1 MKNTRLSARR
11 LLQGSAAFAALGAL
25 GLATAMPAYADTYG
39 WGYAS
44 AVGAENTVSETYIT
58 QDQTV
63 SESFSSGIGDWLTV
77 TGTTTATVNAE
88 GATGT
93 TVIDTAKVRITL
105 DDLEEILD
113 PEADEDEDEDEGD
126 DNDEGDDEGDD
137 DENEPSE
144 EGEETGGE
152 GADSDSDKSGG
163 QDADSGG
170 GDGGSEDTDSDDEGG
185 GDGEGDRPE
194 PTTPPA
200 EDPTPSPSPS
210 PANVESD
217 EESVDTAAVED
228 EVIELNEENSELVD
242 GGDTIVIEG
251 TITGATVSTSQTW
264 DGDVSHSA
272 FEGDFQESGA
282 SVLSNGERVEVDIV
296 PLIDEGVVQ
305 SEDAGFL
312 WNDAYTS
319 LYVGFAVNGEV
330 VAGYPLAESAAG
342 ITIGA
347 AEGDTG
353 GGEGDEGGT
362 EGDDK
367 TPPKER
373 DKDTLP
379 KTDVKDAEPLAQT
392 GSPVLGLIAAGTAI
406 AAGGGAAAYL
416 ARRRKNN
423 DEVAEA
429 ETTEG

>member
-1 MKNTRLSARR
+1 
-11 LLQGSAAFAALGAL
+11 
-25 GLATAMPAYADTYG
+25 MPAYADTYG

-44 AVGAENTVSETYIT
+44 AVGAQNTVSETYIT

-113 PEADEDEDEDEGD
+113 PEAGEDDDEDE
-126 DNDEGDDEGDD
+126 NDEK
-137 DENEPSE
+137 EPSADL
-144 EGEETGGE
+144 EETGGE
-152 GADSDSDKSGG
+152 DTESDSDKTGDEG
-163 QDADSGG
+163 TDSGG
-170 GDGGSEDTDSDDEGG
+170 GDGGSEDTDTEGAG
-185 GDGEGDRPE
+185 DGDGEGGQTE

-200 EDPTPSPSPS
+200 EDSTPAPSPSPEH
-210 PANVESD
+210 VESD
-217 EESVDTAAVED
+217 EETVDTAAVED

-242 GGDTIVIEG
+242 GGDTVVIEG

-272 FEGDFQESGA
+272 FEGDFHEPEV
-282 SVLSNGERVEVDIV
+282 SVLSNGEQVEVEIV
-296 PLIDEGVVQ
+296 PVVDKGVVQ

-319 LYVGFAVNGEV
+319 MYVGFAVNGEV

-347 AEGDTG
+347 DEGDTG
-353 GGEGDEGGT
+353 GDDKDDDT
-362 EGDDK
+362 EGDAK

-406 AAGGGAAAYL
+406 AAGGGTAAYL
-416 ARRRKNN
+416 ARRKKNN
-423 DEVAEA
+423 NEVAETEA
-429 ETTEG
+429 ETTES